1 MRALSLLLHGGF
13 ATSINVPDGKPIT
26 ELKLDDLDFDSI
38 ITSLGN
44 LDVDDAEKVLDDLL
58 ACCSYVPTSGVKTPC
73 TPELVDGFIEDFRV
87 LWKLRVEAFKLNFDF
102 FLSRRPVPDEYDG
115 QVGRYSFLKKYVNVS
130 NMTALVISQR
140 FATLKELET
149 YYSYEDL
156 LDMCEIIYIN
166 NINENLMYKDMEKKA
181 KSKN

>member
-1 MRALSLLLHGGF
+1 MRKTITVMVRDERQGRDLQFEITQFSAKKQERWLMRALSLLLHGGF

-102 FLSRRPVPDEYDG
+102 FLAAG
-115 QVGRYSFLKKYVNVS
+115 QSPTNTIGKSADIVF
-130 NMTALVISQR
+130 
-140 FATLKELET
+140 
-149 YYSYEDL
+149 
-156 LDMCEIIYIN
+156 
-166 NINENLMYKDMEKKA
+166 
-181 KSKN
+181 SKNT

>member
-1 MRALSLLLHGGF
+1 MIFS
-13 ATSINVPDGKPIT
+13 
-26 ELKLDDLDFDSI
+26 
-38 ITSLGN
+38 
-44 LDVDDAEKVLDDLL
+44 
-58 ACCSYVPTSGVKTPC
+58 
-73 TPELVDGFIEDFRV
+73 
-87 LWKLRVEAFKLNFDF
+87 
-102 FLSRRPVPDEYDG
+102 SRRPVPDEYDG
-115 QVGRYSFLKKYVNVS
+115 QAGRYSFLKKYVNVS

>member
-1 MRALSLLLHGGF
+1 MRKTITVMVRDERQGRDLQFEITQFSAKKQERWLMRALSLLLHGGF

-26 ELKLDDLDFDSI
+26 ELKLEDLDFDSI

-73 TPELVDGFIEDFRV
+73 TPELVDGFIEEMLDGQKVVNFRV

-102 FLSRRPVPDEYDG
+102 FLAAG
-115 QVGRYSFLKKYVNVS
+115 QSPTNTTGKPADIVF
-130 NMTALVISQR
+130 
-140 FATLKELET
+140 
-149 YYSYEDL
+149 
-156 LDMCEIIYIN
+156 
-166 NINENLMYKDMEKKA
+166 
-181 KSKN
+181 SKNT